1 MQPHHH
7 HQPPP
12 NIQQQQPPIN
22 PNNNNNQN
30 QYQQSP
36 YFRPNPSNNNIY
48 QQKATTPTFINN
60 TNNNQQIQPQPPYY
74 PYQQTTTP
82 QPGFVYG
89 PYPVQGIVTNNNY
102 VYPNNNTNFTN
113 YPPVMMMQPQQ
124 PQPQQPS
131 PNNYNMNPPQAQQPS
146 STTSSSSGG
155 SSSRRVMAKTLGSFI
170 LLKEKLIGSG
180 AYADVYEGYHRD
192 TKEKVAIK
200 VIQRNKLNDRLM
212 RNLESE
218 ITLMKRIQSDYVI
231 KLYEVHRSKRHYYL
245 IVELCS
251 GGELGKLLKKG
262 KLPKSVTTI
271 DGGMKESIAKKFI
284 YHLSKGMKQILDQNL
299 IHRDLKPANL
309 LLSKPFQILE
319 PNKSDLT
326 YKDVDFG
333 FLKIADFGFA
343 REIGPNDL
351 AQTLCGTPLYM
362 APEILSSQRYNYK
375 ADLWSLGAIIY
386 ELLFGRPPYMAVNQ
400 MDLLNQIRARPPPYP
415 NNPTVY
421 PPLVID
427 LIKGLLQA
435 DPNVRFTFEQF
446 YNHPYLVALRKEF
459 GDNEEFNSQT
469 LNPAQEEYIENPN
482 VVANNNMM
490 TDVAPFSNTTNDDT
504 SKSDEKNDIN
514 DDEDED
520 KLATPANGKTAGEPI
535 STLTGTKTTVALDS
549 NGSSGNTSQDKNIS
563 SDNEPT
569 TTNNVSEK
577 DNNMTDQGAKVLIMD
592 KQISPNEALYNNEYQ
607 LEKVIGCS
615 NDICFPS
622 IIFDFSAL
630 VCSDKCLQSLK
641 TIENLATRAW
651 FIAETAF
658 IMEKTSKY
666 AEAYGIYIKAGVIL
680 RQAYDTINHLE
691 EESERSGALRSFIKT
706 VMRDVFQ
713 RALVIDQEKL
723 NSSMSSSQSSQNE
736 ISVDQILYMYA
747 IRIAQEAA
755 YKEYLNSSQCTKECL
770 AMYIRAKYIFEYLVE
785 ISEEYSQ
792 KVELRNFLE
801 KFTERIN
808 YLEKLD

>member
-7 HQPPP
+7 HQY
-12 NIQQQQPPIN
+12 QQS
-22 PNNNNNQN
+22 PNNTNNSNPLN
-30 QYQQSP
+30 YQQSP
-36 YFRPNPSNNNIY
+36 YFRPNNNNNNTNTNNNFY
-48 QQKATTPTFINN
+48 QQKATTAPTFINN
-60 TNNNQQIQPQPPYY
+60 QPPYY
-74 PYQQTTTP
+74 PYQQPT
-82 QPGFVYG
+82 QQQQQQVPGYVYG
-89 PYPVQGIVTNNNY
+89 YPVPVVANNNY
-102 VYPNNNTNFTN
+102 GYPNNNQNVVINQQLNPTN
-113 YPPVMMMQPQQ
+113 YPPVVMMQPTNNPPYANQ
-124 PQPQQPS
+124 PPPQQ
-131 PNNYNMNPPQAQQPS
+131 
-146 STTSSSSGG
+146 SSSSSN
-155 SSSRRVMAKTLGSFI
+155 SSSGSRRVMAKTLGSFV

-271 DGGMKESIAKKFI
+271 DGGVKESIAKKFI

-319 PNKSDLT
+319 PNKSDLS

-469 LNPAQEEYIENPN
+469 LNQL
-482 VVANNNMM
+482 
-490 TDVAPFSNTTNDDT
+490 
-504 SKSDEKNDIN
+504 K
-514 DDEDED
+514 
-520 KLATPANGKTAGEPI
+520 
-535 STLTGTKTTVALDS
+535 
-549 NGSSGNTSQDKNIS
+549 KNI
-563 SDNEPT
+563 
-569 TTNNVSEK
+569 
-577 DNNMTDQGAKVLIMD
+577 
-592 KQISPNEALYNNEYQ
+592 
-607 LEKVIGCS
+607 
-615 NDICFPS
+615 
-622 IIFDFSAL
+622 
-630 VCSDKCLQSLK
+630 
-641 TIENLATRAW
+641 
-651 FIAETAF
+651 
-658 IMEKTSKY
+658 
-666 AEAYGIYIKAGVIL
+666 
-680 RQAYDTINHLE
+680 
-691 EESERSGALRSFIKT
+691 
-706 VMRDVFQ
+706 
-713 RALVIDQEKL
+713 
-723 NSSMSSSQSSQNE
+723 
-736 ISVDQILYMYA
+736 
-747 IRIAQEAA
+747 
-755 YKEYLNSSQCTKECL
+755 
-770 AMYIRAKYIFEYLVE
+770 
-785 ISEEYSQ
+785 
-792 KVELRNFLE
+792 
-801 KFTERIN
+801 
-808 YLEKLD
+808 